1 MKMDEI
7 VSSTPQQA
15 EVAQLATLA
24 RECGTPD
31 PYRGKRRWTRYA
43 VGMTLEAK
51 ASSDPSAE
59 RWQVV
64 THNISGGGI
73 GFWSKQKLPPR
84 SKVWLREWTRDNSA
98 PWLPALVMH
107 CIMGIRGYLI
117 GARFDDACSPDETPG
132 KSSHS
137 NPAVINQ
144 GGQDDAGTT
153 AARWWHSLGA
163 KCALASAAAGIV
175 GLLSGILVLTQVQPA
190 AIGVD
195 ISLASI
201 GIAAALAGLV
211 GWGVIRGDIRF
222 LNKLQ
227 LALRRIARGESARTL
242 GIGAPSKELAQLH
255 GAFMQ
260 LETQWREREH
270 SGEARRH
277 KLEELNQVKSNI
289 LSIVSHDLRTPLTS
303 ILLYAKMLN
312 EELESLAR
320 DDQRR
325 FLGIISNECN
335 RLARLVD
342 DLLEVQRLESG
353 RVKWDIQK
361 HDLSET
367 IHECAQ
373 VFKSMAFSK
382 SIELEL
388 DCPDSLPPVEVDSDK
403 ISQVLSNLLSNALKY
418 TPGGGCV
425 RLSAKSNANEI
436 LICVAD
442 TGPGIPRD
450 KWDQIFGRFTQLSNA
465 NTREI
470 AGVGLGL
477 HIVREIVEAH
487 GGAVWVD
494 SEIGQGSEFFV
505 SLPVKRTGPKLDA
518 APQAESCQGRIVVC
532 DADPQLAAM
541 IAQTLRA
548 NQFHVSAVHS
558 GCRLLAQLEQTDAQV
573 VVTDL
578 LLPDVNASELLEA
591 LNASKPRPY
600 KLIVH
605 SFAGNGPELRRRGV
619 DVVLQRPATR
629 DDLLQAVH
637 LAMRQQRTRG
647 RTVLVVTTD
656 ADQRRLINDLL
667 AKHGHL
673 PIAADRMSE
682 ATQRCHVYPLDAIL
696 IAEEALRDDWSQL
709 EKLRSV
715 DGETGP
721 VAILCNRAGREKQ
734 RRAEANGVQLICGQQ
749 QLEREILD
757 LSANTGEAAEER

>member
-1 MKMDEI
+1 MKMDEKA
-7 VSSTPQQA
+7 SSTPPHA
-15 EVAQLATLA
+15 EVAQLATMA

-31 PYRGKRRWTRYA
+31 PYRGKRKWTRYS
-43 VGMTLEAK
+43 VGMKLEAK
-51 ASSDPSAE
+51 SASDPSAE

-73 GFWSKQKLPPR
+73 GFWSKQKLPVR
-84 SKVWLREWTRDNSA
+84 SKVWLREWTRDSSA
-98 PWLPALVMH
+98 PWFCASVMH

-117 GARFDDACSPDETPG
+117 GAHFEEPCSPDDTPG
-132 KSSHS
+132 ATSHS
-137 NPAVINQ
+137 DGAVINQ
-144 GGQDDAGTT
+144 GEEDESGIT
-153 AARWWHSLGA
+153 ATRWWRSLGA
-163 KCALASAAAGIV
+163 KCAMASATAGVV
-175 GLLSGILVLTQVQPA
+175 GLLSGIVILTLARPT
-190 AIGVD
+190 AIGMN
-195 ISLASI
+195 ISLACI
-201 GIAAALAGLV
+201 GVSAGLAALV
-211 GWGVIRGDIRF
+211 GWVVVRGDIRF

-227 LALRRIARGESARTL
+227 SALRKIALGESVRPL

-255 GAFMQ
+255 GTLMQ
-260 LETQWREREH
+260 LEAQWREREH

-277 KLEELNQVKSNI
+277 KLEELNQIKSNI

-303 ILLYAKMLN
+303 ILLYTKMLN

-353 RVKWDIQK
+353 RVQWNIQK
-361 HDLSET
+361 HDLSE
-367 IHECAQ
+367 IIRECVQ
-373 VFKSMAFSK
+373 VFKSMAFSR
-382 SIELEL
+382 SIQLEL

-425 RLSAKSNANEI
+425 RLSAKCNASEI
-436 LICVAD
+436 LLCVAD

-494 SEIGQGSEFFV
+494 SEVGRGSEFFV
-505 SLPVKRTGPKLDA
+505 SLPVKHTGAKPDA
-518 APQAESCQGRIVVC
+518 VPEEACCQGRIVVC

-548 NQFHVSAVHS
+548 HQFHVSVVHS
-558 GCRLLAQLEQTDAQV
+558 GCRLLAHLEQTDAQL

-637 LAMRQQRTRG
+637 LAMRQHRTRG
-647 RTVLVVTTD
+647 RAVLVVT
-656 ADQRRLINDLL
+656 ADEDRRRLINDLL
-667 AKHGHL
+667 SKHGHM
-673 PIAADRMSE
+673 PIVAHTMPE
-682 ATQRCHVYPLDAIL
+682 ALQRCRVYPLDAIV
-696 IAEEALRDDWSQL
+696 IAEEVLSDDWSQL
-709 EKLRSV
+709 RELRFM
-715 DGETGP
+715 DAKAGR
-721 VAILCNRAGREKQ
+721 VAILCGKVGREKQ
-734 RRAEANGVQLICGQQ
+734 RQAAACGAQLILGLQ
-749 QLEREILD
+749 QLERELAE
-757 LSANTGEAAEER
+757 LSR